1 MYYICLSFRTCF
13 FTPTLSGSWNDYLC
27 EQEKYEANI
36 TNFLKY
42 PG

>member
-1 MYYICLSFRTCF
+1 METTNVLHLFIIWNMFF

-36 TNFLKY
+36 TNF
-42 PG
+42 